1 MLYALKIAFRYLT
14 ANRAQTGLLIAGVAV
29 GVFVFVFMS
38 ALIGG
43 LAVLLIDRTVG
54 DIAHVSISPEARDPY
69 VISAPVGAVLGAV
82 QKSTDQREVL
92 RTAAAFRPLLMADPD
107 VAVMA
112 EEISGNGFIIKGEA
126 IKPVVFT
133 GVENDQVSAIADI
146 KGSLIAG
153 SDRLSLSTVVLGAG
167 LADSLGLSVGKT
179 VKVRSDRGIE
189 ATMTVGGI
197 FKLGVSL
204 ADDRSAY
211 ISIRAARVLF
221 DLAEGVTKIELKL
234 NDLMKAPEVA
244 DRLAAATGLEVTPW
258 QKSNQQLLDGLSAQ
272 KRSGDLIK
280 AFALVTIV
288 IGVASA
294 LLLSTYRRRPEIGIM
309 RAMGASRG
317 FVVGVFVVQGALIG
331 LLGGLIGAG
340 LGWLALSPFP
350 PPELT
355 AGGGLPVDVR
365 LGAYDSAIL
374 LTTIGAILASIWPAR
389 AAAKIDPVEV
399 IGQ

>member
-1 MLYALKIAFRYLT
+1 MFYALKIAFRYLT

-54 DIAHVSISPEARDPY
+54 DIAHISITPKARDPY
-69 VISAPVGAVLGAV
+69 VLSASAGSLVAV
-82 QKSTDQREVL
+82 QKSTEQRELL
-92 RTAAAFRPLLMADPD
+92 RTAAAFRPLLLADPD
-107 VAVMA
+107 VAVVA
-112 EEISGNGFIIKGEA
+112 EEITGNGFMVKGQA
-126 IKPVVFT
+126 IEPVLFT

-146 KGSLIAG
+146 RGNLIAG
-153 SDRLSLSTVVLGAG
+153 SDALSLSTMVIGAG
-167 LADSLGLSVGKT
+167 LANTLGLSVGQT
-179 VKVRSDRGIE
+179 VKVRSDRGVE
-189 ATMTVGGI
+189 LTMTLGGI
-197 FKLGVSL
+197 FRLGIASV
-204 ADDRSAY
+204 DDRAAY
-211 ISIRAARVLF
+211 VSVRAARVLF
-221 DLAEGVTKIELKL
+221 DLPEGVTRIDLKL
-234 NDLMKAPEVA
+234 NDLKKALVVA
-244 DRLAAATGLEVTPW
+244 DRLGAATGLDVVPW

-272 KRSGDLIK
+272 ARSGDLIK
-280 AFALVTIV
+280 MFALVTIV

-317 FVVGVFVVQGALIG
+317 FVITVFVVQGALIG

-350 PPELT
+350 PPEMT
-355 AGGGLPVDVR
+355 AGGGLPVDAR
-365 LGAYDSAIL
+365 LGAYDAAIL
-374 LTTIGAILASIWPAR
+374 LTTIGAIVAAILPAR
-389 AAAKIDPVEV
+389 AAARIDPVEV